1 MQRRDF
7 FKIAIPTVL
16 LSSSELFAN
25 EKKEDILDFFI
36 KVFGLNEKENILVD
50 KKETVKKIEE
60 IIIDKKK
67 EPKVENIIEESNLE
81 KKVVAKEENIIE
93 ESEIEEKIVT
103 KEKVEKELSVQ
114 KDIYLNPEYV
124 NSFISVRKKLLQM
137 QRFVGYGNFNIISF
151 DEIIELSKKVSTL
164 ETFTKEELDFMEYI
178 FYYDPN
184 IHGFYGKRISN
195 NITEKINKNDVIK
208 IAGTGHYLFKG
219 NPHDTYFKM
228 LDDIGDNLI
237 LTSGVRSIVKQ
248 MKLFLDK
255 LASVDANL
263 SVASKSLAPPA
274 FTYHT
279 IADFDV
285 GKKGFGHANFS
296 PRFALTEEFLKM
308 RSLKYI
314 EMRYTINNKDG
325 VRYEPWHVK
334 VI

>member
-1 MQRRDF
+1 MERRDF
-7 FKIAIPTVL
+7 FKITLPSVFLT
-16 LSSSELFAN
+16 STNLFADD
-25 EKKEDILDFFI
+25 KREDILDYLIRVFRI
-36 KVFGLNEKENILVD
+36 NDEEINKVEKKVLQKDRIEKKVKKVIINEKEDLKINNID
-50 KKETVKKIEE
+50 E
-60 IIIDKKK
+60 D
-67 EPKVENIIEESNLE
+67 NIIEETVSVE
-81 KKVVAKEENIIE
+81 KP
-93 ESEIEEKIVT
+93 IVQLN
-103 KEKVEKELSVQ
+103 KEKVKKETNIR

-124 NSFISVRKKLLQM
+124 NSFISVRKKLLDM
-137 QRFVGYGNFNIISF
+137 QRYVGYGNFNIISF
-151 DEIIELSKKVSTL
+151 DEIVNLSNRVASL
-164 ETFTKEELDFMEYI
+164 EKFTKEDLEFMEYI

-184 IHGFYGKRISN
+184 MHGFYGKRISN
-195 NITEKINKNDVIK
+195 SITDKINKNDVVK
-208 IAGTGHYLFKG
+208 IEGTGHYLFKG
-219 NPHDTYFKM
+219 HSYNTYFKM
-228 LDDIGDNLI
+228 LDDVGENLI

-274 FTYHT
+274 FSYHT

-296 PRFALTEEFLKM
+296 PRFALTEEFFKM
-308 RSLKYI
+308 RKLKYI

>member
-1 MQRRDF
+1 MERRDF
-7 FKIAIPTVL
+7 FKITLPSVFLT
-16 LSSSELFAN
+16 STNLFADD
-25 EKKEDILDFFI
+25 KREDILDYLIRVFRI
-36 KVFGLNEKENILVD
+36 NDEEINKVEKKVLQKDRIEKKVKKVIIDEKEDLKINNID
-50 KKETVKKIEE
+50 E
-60 IIIDKKK
+60 D
-67 EPKVENIIEESNLE
+67 NIIEETVSVE
-81 KKVVAKEENIIE
+81 KP
-93 ESEIEEKIVT
+93 IVQLN
-103 KEKVEKELSVQ
+103 KEKVKKETNIR

-124 NSFISVRKKLLQM
+124 NSFISVRKKLLDM
-137 QRFVGYGNFNIISF
+137 QRYVGYGNFNIISF
-151 DEIIELSKKVSTL
+151 DEIVNLSNRVASL
-164 ETFTKEELDFMEYI
+164 EKFTKEDLEFMEYI

-184 IHGFYGKRISN
+184 MHGFYGKRISN
-195 NITEKINKNDVIK
+195 SITDKINKNDVVK
-208 IAGTGHYLFKG
+208 IEGTGHYLFKG
-219 NPHDTYFKM
+219 HSYNTYFKM
-228 LDDIGDNLI
+228 LDDVGENLI

-274 FTYHT
+274 FSYHT

-296 PRFALTEEFLKM
+296 PRFALTEEFFKM
-308 RSLKYI
+308 RKLKYI